1 MRALYV
7 LAVVKFRKFCVSR
20 HSQSGI
26 DEAARIDAFV
36 LGNRID
42 RDLHRSGRIGRPG
55 IGRFVRRHAV
65 TALMTEEE
73 ARIRR
78 FVGQYEPV
86 VLDRDIALSPVE
98 TAEQLHAGLLLR
110 LDDLRPHGR
119 LRRSGRL
126 EDHVDLLL
134 RIVGADMHG
143 HALRG
148 FVDGNRLAHRF
159 AHRQAVLPRFE
170 LRRGTGLDLRAELH
184 FVVTAGEGYRRGNG
198 RRLELRHLVF
208 LPARLLL
215 RLDDLRPHG
224 RLGHLGHLHDHGTLL
239 DALTGVDMYADLL
252 GRFGHLDRIADR
264 IAQRHAILPCDE
276 QRRSRTGLDLQP
288 EQHVVI
294 AAAGRNR
301 RRNSRRLELGH
312 LVIFQRTLL
321 RRLDDLRPR
330 LGLHPEGHLDRHAA
344 LFLAAVRRNRNRDFG
359 RGLRDRHRVAHHVA
373 ERQAISPRFEGRA
386 RRARLRPDDEGQF
399 IPPPFTGNRGRN
411 RTRFE
416 LRDLIGLRFR
426 LIVGLVVRTGGETAQ
441 RNATQ
446 KRR

>member
-1 MRALYV
+1 MEIAAQAPITTERRLSDGRTGFGAHDTAIGQEERYARIAHSRNAVLRALYV

-110 LDDLRPHGR
+110 LDDLRPR
-119 LRRSGRL
+119 LS
-126 EDHVDLLL
+126 
-134 RIVGADMHG
+134 
-143 HALRG
+143 
-148 FVDGNRLAHRF
+148 
-159 AHRQAVLPRFE
+159 
-170 LRRGTGLDLRAELH
+170 
-184 FVVTAGEGYRRGNG
+184 
-198 RRLELRHLVF
+198 
-208 LPARLLL
+208 
-215 RLDDLRPHG
+215 
-224 RLGHLGHLHDHGTLL
+224 
-239 DALTGVDMYADLL
+239 
-252 GRFGHLDRIADR
+252 
-264 IAQRHAILPCDE
+264 
-276 QRRSRTGLDLQP
+276 
-288 EQHVVI
+288 
-294 AAAGRNR
+294 
-301 RRNSRRLELGH
+301 
-312 LVIFQRTLL
+312 
-321 RRLDDLRPR
+321 
-330 LGLHPEGHLDRHAA
+330 LHPGGHLDRHAA

-359 RGLRDRHRVAHHVA
+359 RGLGDRHRVAHRVA

-411 RTRFE
+411 RARFE

>member
-1 MRALYV
+1 
-7 LAVVKFRKFCVSR
+7 
-20 HSQSGI
+20 
-26 DEAARIDAFV
+26 
-36 LGNRID
+36 
-42 RDLHRSGRIGRPG
+42 
-55 IGRFVRRHAV
+55 
-65 TALMTEEE
+65 
-73 ARIRR
+73 
-78 FVGQYEPV
+78 
-86 VLDRDIALSPVE
+86 
-98 TAEQLHAGLLLR
+98 
-110 LDDLRPHGR
+110 
-119 LRRSGRL
+119 
-126 EDHVDLLL
+126 
-134 RIVGADMHG
+134 
-143 HALRG
+143 
-148 FVDGNRLAHRF
+148 
-159 AHRQAVLPRFE
+159 
-170 LRRGTGLDLRAELH
+170 
-184 FVVTAGEGYRRGNG
+184 
-198 RRLELRHLVF
+198 
-208 LPARLLL
+208 
-215 RLDDLRPHG
+215 
-224 RLGHLGHLHDHGTLL
+224 
-239 DALTGVDMYADLL
+239 MYADLL

-276 QRRSRTGLDLQP
+276 QRRSRTGLHLQP

-330 LGLHPEGHLDRHAA
+330 LGLHPGGHLDRHAA

-359 RGLRDRHRVAHHVA
+359 RGLGDRHRVAHRIA